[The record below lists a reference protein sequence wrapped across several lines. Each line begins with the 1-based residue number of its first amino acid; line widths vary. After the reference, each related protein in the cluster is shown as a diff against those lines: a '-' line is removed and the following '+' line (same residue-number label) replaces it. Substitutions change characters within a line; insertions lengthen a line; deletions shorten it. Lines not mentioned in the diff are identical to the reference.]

1 MKTPVF
7 KLLLVLIILI
17 VIASGCNS
25 ARRTEGG
32 AHNRGV
38 NNSHFRGY

>member
-1 MKTPVF
+1 MKNPAYNLF
-7 KLLLVLIILI
+7 LVLIVLI
-17 VIASGCNS
+17 VLVSGCNS
-25 ARRTEGG
+25 TKRTEGG